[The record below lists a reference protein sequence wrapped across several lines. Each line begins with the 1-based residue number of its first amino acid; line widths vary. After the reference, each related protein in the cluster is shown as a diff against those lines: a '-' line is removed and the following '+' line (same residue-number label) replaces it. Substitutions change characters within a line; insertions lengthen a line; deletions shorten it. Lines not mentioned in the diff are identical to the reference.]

1 MKRNPLVVCLLII
14 CITILTFTL
23 LTRQT
28 LYELRF
34 RDGDKEVAALM
45 ACVQVR
51 ASAGI
56 FPAHLTSRFIISWHP
71 FYTSVSACFFRC
83 TNRTIITDKFAA
95 CRTV

>member
-1 MKRNPLVVCLLII
+1 MNLAIQILASYPPSGKEKGYEAQPSGGVHNPLVVCLLII

-45 ACVQVR
+45 AC
-51 ASAGI
+51 
-56 FPAHLTSRFIISWHP
+56 TSR
-71 FYTSVSACFFRC
+71 
-83 TNRTIITDKFAA
+83 
-95 CRTV
+95 

>member
-1 MKRNPLVVCLLII
+1 MKHNPLVVCLLII

-34 RDGDKEVAALM
+34 RDG
-45 ACVQVR
+45 
-51 ASAGI
+51 
-56 FPAHLTSRFIISWHP
+56 
-71 FYTSVSACFFRC
+71 
-83 TNRTIITDKFAA
+83 RTIITDKFAA

>member
-34 RDGDKEVAALM
+34 RDGDKEVDALM
-45 ACVQVR
+45 AC
-51 ASAGI
+51 
-56 FPAHLTSRFIISWHP
+56 TSR
-71 FYTSVSACFFRC
+71 
-83 TNRTIITDKFAA
+83 
-95 CRTV
+95 

>member
-1 MKRNPLVVCLLII
+1 MKHNPLVVCLLII

-45 ACVQVR
+45 ACTSVG

-56 FPAHLTSRFIISWHP
+56 FPAHLTSRFIFSWHP
-71 FYTSVSACFFRC
+71 FTLQLVHVFSMH
-83 TNRTIITDKFAA
+83 
-95 CRTV
+95 

>member
-45 ACVQVR
+45 AC
-51 ASAGI
+51 
-56 FPAHLTSRFIISWHP
+56 TSRLGQARGFSPRI
-71 FYTSVSACFFRC
+71 
-83 TNRTIITDKFAA
+83 
-95 CRTV
+95 

>member
-1 MKRNPLVVCLLII
+1 MTYSDLALTRHPARRVMKHNPLVVCLLII

-45 ACVQVR
+45 AC
-51 ASAGI
+51 
-56 FPAHLTSRFIISWHP
+56 TSR
-71 FYTSVSACFFRC
+71 
-83 TNRTIITDKFAA
+83 
-95 CRTV
+95 

>member
-1 MKRNPLVVCLLII
+1 MKHNPLVVCLLII

-45 ACVQVR
+45 ACNYSLTPSWCAIATIWQ
-51 ASAGI
+51 SAFISYAPNRLVSGEGR
-56 FPAHLTSRFIISWHP
+56 HL
-71 FYTSVSACFFRC
+71 
-83 TNRTIITDKFAA
+83 
-95 CRTV
+95 

>member
-34 RDGDKEVAALM
+34 RDGDKGVAALM
-45 ACVQVR
+45 AC
-51 ASAGI
+51 
-56 FPAHLTSRFIISWHP
+56 TSR
-71 FYTSVSACFFRC
+71 
-83 TNRTIITDKFAA
+83 
-95 CRTV
+95 